1 VSDATDQYVE
11 RAKQKAESQDV
22 SLRTDLSETLRLQGW
37 QVRQVSF
44 IAGARS
50 LNEVILRE

>member
-1 VSDATDQYVE
+1 MSDATDQYVE